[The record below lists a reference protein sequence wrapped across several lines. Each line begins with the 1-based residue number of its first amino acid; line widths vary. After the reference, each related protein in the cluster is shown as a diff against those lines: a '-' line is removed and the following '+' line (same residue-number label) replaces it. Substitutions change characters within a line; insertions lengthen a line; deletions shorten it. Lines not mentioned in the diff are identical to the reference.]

1 VEENRHE
8 FDLFEPA
15 DHVWDS
21 IEQKLDQKGKKKINV
36 AVLWKVAAIAFLVIA
51 VPSALYLGIGK
62 NGQHANTNIIADP
75 EVQEMIEAEK
85 YYSQEVTGKLAEIE
99 KCYEIHPE
107 LKAQIESD
115 LNELENMYMSL
126 KKDLNDNMSNKQV
139 IEAMIEN
146 NRNRMKLVDEILNQI
161 NC

>member
-21 IEQKLDQKGKKKINV
+21 IEQKLDQKEKKKINV

-51 VPSALYLGIGK
+51 VPSALYLGIGT